1 MNTNTN
7 QISKAESNAPE
18 NKVYKVDA
26 SQGSICVPQRCTCC
40 MKKTDTFEKI
50 YAISGIQRLF
60 GKKSAASFDMPL
72 CHQCLEIRRHHRT
85 QVIVMSALSVVISYL
100 AFIATNIYAKNPIP
114 FIAAF
119 AVFAIVFA
127 ACFCLRKTADIENAS
142 TRGHSIKIK
151 SESDQTLSFIFT
163 NKEYAEEF
171 HNANADSSAPESI
184 DKKSNKQVS
193 SYFGSVSS
201 PGAILIVCIVVIA
214 LLCVYTMPIL
224 KSLVNT
230 STVAGL
236 SPTEAANKNNA
247 AVDFEVSKS
256 ERTKTEAEK
265 ENETKPAKSEEPVNT
280 DNSTDAKDEAIS
292 ESESTPDK
300 APDKT
305 PEQSSTETA
314 NMPDA
319 GGAIPYTAG
328 LTADTLVY
336 ADVTSIVPSMSL
348 SFGEAGTWA
357 VCKCTTVGG
366 STVYICIPEND
377 YISMIDNTAKLDD
390 TSNAKFKIVKYNP
403 AKRFIGKTAVSENV
417 CKGLAEAIGSDTV
430 IDFEKMI

>member
-7 QISKAESNAPE
+7 QINKAEPSTPE
-18 NKVYKVDA
+18 NKIYKVNTA
-26 SQGSICVPQRCTCC
+26 QSSICVPQKCTCC
-40 MKKTDTFEKI
+40 MNKTDTSEKI

-60 GKKSAASFDMPL
+60 GKKSAAYFDMPL
-72 CHQCLEIRRHHRT
+72 CPKCLEIRRHHRT
-85 QVIVMSALSVVISYL
+85 QVIVMSVVSVVTSYL
-100 AFIATNIYAKNPIP
+100 AFIAASIFTQNPIP

-127 ACFCLRKTADIENAS
+127 ACFCLRKTADIKNAS
-142 TRGHSIKIK
+142 TRGRSIKIN
-151 SESDQTLSFIFT
+151 SDSDQTLSFIFT

-184 DKKSNKQVS
+184 DKKSNKQAS

-201 PGAILIVCIVVIA
+201 PVAILIICIVITT
-214 LLCVYTMPIL
+214 LMCVYTMPIL
-224 KSLVNT
+224 KSLVN
-230 STVAGL
+230 SSAVAGL

-247 AVDFEVSKS
+247 AMDFEVSGS
-256 ERTKTEAEK
+256 DKTEK
-265 ENETKPAKSEEPVNT
+265 GNENKPDKSEESVNT
-280 DNSTDAKDEAIS
+280 DTSTDAEDEAIS
-292 ESESTPDK
+292 EPESTPDKTPDK
-300 APDKT
+300 APDKA

-314 NMPDA
+314 DMPDA
-319 GGAIPYTAG
+319 GGAIAYTQG
-328 LTADTLVY
+328 LAADTLVY

-357 VCKCTTVGG
+357 VCKCTTSGG
-366 STVYICIPEND
+366 GTVYICIPEND

-390 TSNAKFKIVKYNP
+390 TNNAKFKTVKYNP
-403 AKRFIGKTAVSENV
+403 AKRFIGKTAVAENV
-417 CKGLAEAIGSDTV
+417 CKGLAEAIGSDIV